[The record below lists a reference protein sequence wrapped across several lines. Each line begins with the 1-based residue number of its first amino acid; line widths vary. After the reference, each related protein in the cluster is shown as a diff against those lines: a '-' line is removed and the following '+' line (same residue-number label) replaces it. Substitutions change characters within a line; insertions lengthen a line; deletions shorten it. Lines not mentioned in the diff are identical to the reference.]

1 MSLKKNKLLTY
12 FLAFAVIFC
21 LLHVVLYEYQSAH
34 NTNKKASQQET
45 KTAVSDRLDAFV
57 VKVKPSNAGLL
68 IDDQRLKTSLML
80 ANQNIYRTRVDIHKA
95 VQQAVTGSL
104 ENLPIWLQDY
114 VIWHNQARSTL
125 TAENYSSHRF
135 LIMKCLECDD
145 RCGGTADRLVPIP
158 LMLFVAHQTK
168 WLLLIYWERPVPL
181 EEFLSPTLLDWRLPS
196 FLQSQMHCNDTSVL
210 GTVDLIVEHA
220 QSEERIVSTRCQSA
234 NYGAQ
239 YYNEQRMLR
248 NASETP
254 FNFIFRDVW
263 RSVFQP
269 SPIIRSLVEDALEK
283 LHLFPNEY
291 AAAHLRGLY
300 GQHNRSQRVLDAWTR
315 SAVNCASQIRPGGP
329 IYFASDA
336 AYATQTA
343 QEYGEFRGG
352 NGIVVTRPSN
362 TDNQQQQ
369 QQPLHLDKGASSDA
383 SSYYDTFVDLYL
395 LSMSQCLVYSKG
407 GYGKWGSLLG
417 FNYSCGYRFL
427 SSTQAKRCKWAKVPT
442 LV

>member
-1 MSLKKNKLLTY
+1 MGLKNNKLFAY
-12 FLAFAVIFC
+12 FLAFAAVFC
-21 LLHVVLYEYQSAH
+21 LLHVFLYQNAYNKNKSA
-34 NTNKKASQQET
+34 QQET
-45 KTAVSDRLDAFV
+45 KPAVKDRLDAFV
-57 VKVKPSNAGLL
+57 MKVRPSNAGILV
-68 IDDQRLKTSLML
+68 LKTKPMLL
-80 ANQNIYRTRVDIHKA
+80 ANQNMYRTRVDIHEA
-95 VQQAVTGSL
+95 VEQAITGSL
-104 ENLPIWLQDY
+104 ETLPTWLQDY
-114 VIWHNQARSTL
+114 VIWHNQVRSTL
-125 TAENYSSHRF
+125 NAENYSRHRF
-135 LIMKCLECDD
+135 LVMKCLACDD
-145 RCGGTADRLVPIP
+145 RCGGTADRLLPIP

-168 WLLLIYWERPVPL
+168 RLLLIYWERPVPL

-196 FLQSQMHCNDTSVL
+196 FLQSQMHCIDTSVL

-220 QSEERIVSTRCQSA
+220 HSKERIVSTRCQSA

-239 YYNEQRMLR
+239 YYNEQRILR

-269 SPIIRSLVEDALEK
+269 SPIIRSLLEDALEK

-300 GQHNRSQRVLDAWTR
+300 GQHNRSQRVLDAWTQ

-329 IYFASDA
+329 IYLASDST
-336 AYATQTA
+336 YATQTA

-352 NGIVVTRPSN
+352 NGIVVTRPTN
-362 TDNQQQQ
+362 NKRQ
-369 QQPLHLDKGASSDA
+369 QQPLHLDKGQSSNA

-395 LSMSQCLVYSKG
+395 LTMSQCLVYSKG
-407 GYGKWGSLLG
+407 GFGKWGSLLS

-427 SSTQAKRCKWAKVPT
+427 SSTQAKRCKWVK
-442 LV
+442 

>member
-1 MSLKKNKLLTY
+1 MSLKNNKLFMY
-12 FLAFAVIFC
+12 FLAFTAVFC
-21 LLHVVLYEYQSAH
+21 LLQIVLYQNAH
-34 NTNKKASQQET
+34 NNYIKSAQQET
-45 KTAVSDRLDAFV
+45 KTAVSDRLGAFV
-57 VKVKPSNAGLL
+57 MNAKPSNAGML
-68 IDDQRLKTSLML
+68 IDEQSLKTKPML
-80 ANQNIYRTRVDIHKA
+80 VNQNTSYRTRVDIHKA

-104 ENLPIWLQDY
+104 ENLPTWLQDY
-114 VIWHNQARSTL
+114 IIWHNQVRSTL
-125 TAENYSSHRF
+125 AAENYSSHRF
-135 LIMKCLECDD
+135 LIMTCLACDD

-168 WLLLIYWERPVPL
+168 RLLLIYWERPAPL
-181 EEFLSPTLLDWRLPS
+181 EDFLSPTLLDWRLPS
-196 FLQSQMHCNDTSVL
+196 FLKSKIHCHNDTSVL

-239 YYNEQRMLR
+239 YYNEQQMLR
-248 NASETP
+248 NTSDTL
-254 FNFIFRDVW
+254 FDLIFRDVW
-263 RSVFQP
+263 RSMFQP
-269 SPIIRSLVEDALEK
+269 SPMIRTLVEDALEK

-329 IYFASDA
+329 IYFASDS

-352 NGIVVTRPSN
+352 NGIVVVTRPTN
-362 TDNQQQQ
+362 TNTNP
-369 QQPLHLDKGASSDA
+369 QQPLHLDKGASSNA

-407 GYGKWGSLLG
+407 GFGKWGSLLS

-427 SSTQAKRCKWAKVPT
+427 SSSQSKRCKWARGYNK
-442 LV
+442 